1 VKKLG
6 LDLGNKTLGI
16 AISDELGFLAR
27 GLETYRFEEKDF
39 KSALDYILE
48 LIIKNSIDVVVL
60 GLPKNMDG
68 SIGEQAIISTDFR
81 DKISEN
87 SAVKIVMWD
96 ERLTSKMASNMMVSQ
111 NLKRKKRKK
120 DIDKMAA
127 VIILQGYLDSQN

>member
-1 VKKLG
+1 MKKLG

-27 GLETYRFEEKDF
+27 GLETYRFEDKDF
-39 KSALDYILE
+39 KRALDYTLS
-48 LIIKNSIDVVVL
+48 LIVKNEIDIVVL
-60 GLPKNMDG
+60 GLPKNMNG
-68 SIGEQAIISTDFR
+68 TLGEQAGYAEDFKEEIS
-81 DKISEN
+81 KN
-87 SAVKIVMWD
+87 SNVKIVMWD
-96 ERLTSKMASNMMVSQ
+96 ERLTTKMASNMMITQ